1 MKLKIT
7 VRSHLRSGGGNFRTH
22 SVDHHFSQHSGSALL
37 PHPAAAAG
45 PEISDKVGRSPVA
58 GVVVRIPAELGQAVQ
73 AGDPV
78 VVLEAMKM
86 ETLITAAVAGTVNRF
101 WSRLASPS
109 RVDRPCSNSNN
120 PLPYGGKGPL

>member
-7 VRSHLRSGGGNFRTH
+7 VENRIYEVEVEAFEPDPVH
-22 SVDHHFSQHSGSALL
+22 HHFNQHSGSAL
-37 PHPAAAAG
+37 PPVPAAAAG

-86 ETLITAAVAGTVNRF
+86 ETLITAAVAGTVK
-101 WSRLASPS
+101 SVLVKIGEP
-109 RVDRPCSNSNN
+109 VQ
-120 PLPYGGKGPL
+120 GGQALFELE